1 MNKILA
7 MVRKELIDAARDKR
21 SVMAGLYY
29 AIGTPLI
36 MCGLFMVLIGQ
47 LTSPDDLKI
56 TITNPDNA
64 PDLVRFLSNKGITQG
79 NIKAANVKN
88 STAKALTENGADT
101 QDLKAI
107 EMIISTDYA
116 AQMNQGKGAEITI
129 VADNSDEKLQNSIR
143 RLERQLQA
151 YSTEMGSLR
160 LIARGI
166 DPRVMQPL
174 KVNIHDQATTDSKGG
189 MILGIAI
196 FTMIYSVFISGM
208 NLAID
213 TSAGERERNSLALL
227 LSHPLTT
234 RQLVLSKII
243 AVSLFALL
251 GLVLIL
257 LVSKI
262 AYTFVPWQEL
272 GFSVNITSE
281 FMALMLVVGIPV
293 ALMAACLQLF
303 VSFMAKSFKEAQS
316 YLTIVLFVP
325 LALSMAASY
334 NIAPDMLQW
343 LPVSGQQ
350 QALMDFIKGKDLPML
365 QLLVSTL
372 STLAI
377 AVLLAFGMER
387 SLKSEKVIFGL

>member
-1 MNKILA
+1 MNKIMA

-56 TITNPDNA
+56 TITNPDKA
-64 PDLVRFLSNKGITQG
+64 PDLVRFLSNKGISSG
-79 NIKAANVKN
+79 EVKD
-88 STAKALTENGADT
+88 SE
-101 QDLKAI
+101 LKAI
-107 EMIISTDYA
+107 ELIISPDYA

-143 RLERQLQA
+143 RLEKQLQS

-174 KVNIHDQATTDSKGG
+174 KVSVHDQATTDSKGG

-196 FTMIYSVFISGM
+196 FTIIYSVFISGM

-257 LVSKI
+257 LVSKV

-272 GFSVNITSE
+272 GFSVNITTE

-303 VSFMAKSFKEAQS
+303 VSFMAKTFKEAQS
-316 YLTIVLFVP
+316 YLTMVLFVP

-372 STLAI
+372 GTLAI

>member
-1 MNKILA
+1 MNKIMA

-56 TITNPDNA
+56 TITNPDKA
-64 PDLVRFLSNKGITQG
+64 PDLVRFLSNKGISSG
-79 NIKAANVKN
+79 EVKD
-88 STAKALTENGADT
+88 SE
-101 QDLKAI
+101 LKAI
-107 EMIISTDYA
+107 ELIISPDYA

-143 RLERQLQA
+143 RLEKQLQS

-174 KVNIHDQATTDSKGG
+174 KVSVHDQATTDSKGG

-257 LVSKI
+257 LVSKV

-272 GFSVNITSE
+272 GFSVNITTE

-303 VSFMAKSFKEAQS
+303 VSFMAKTFKEAQS
-316 YLTIVLFVP
+316 YLTMVLFVP

-372 STLAI
+372 GTLAI

>member
-1 MNKILA
+1 MNKIMA

-56 TITNPDNA
+56 TITNPDKA
-64 PDLVRFLSNKGITQG
+64 PDLVRFLSNKGISSG
-79 NIKAANVKN
+79 EVKD
-88 STAKALTENGADT
+88 SE
-101 QDLKAI
+101 LKAI
-107 EMIISTDYA
+107 ELIISPDYA

-143 RLERQLQA
+143 RLEKQLQS

-174 KVNIHDQATTDSKGG
+174 KVSVHDQATTDSKGG

-257 LVSKI
+257 LVSKV

-272 GFSVNITSE
+272 GFSVNITTE

-303 VSFMAKSFKEAQS
+303 VSFMAKTFKEAQS
-316 YLTIVLFVP
+316 YLTMVLFVP

-334 NIAPDMLQW
+334 NIAPDILQW

-372 STLAI
+372 GTLAI

>member
-1 MNKILA
+1 MNTIIA

-56 TITNPDNA
+56 TIKNPDKA

-79 NIKAANVKN
+79 AADG
-88 STAKALTENGADT
+88 SDAK
-101 QDLKAI
+101 DLKAI
-107 EMIISTDYA
+107 ELIISTDYA
-116 AQMNQGKGAEITI
+116 AQMNQGKSAEITI
-129 VADNSDEKLQNSIR
+129 VADNSEEKLQNSIR
-143 RLERQLQA
+143 RLEKQLHA
-151 YSTEMGSLR
+151 YSAEMGSLR

-166 DPRVMQPL
+166 DPRVVQPL
-174 KVNIHDQATTDSKGG
+174 KVNVQDKATTDSKGG

-262 AYTFVPWQEL
+262 AYAFVPWQEL
-272 GFSVNITSE
+272 GFSVNITTE
-281 FMALMLVVGIPV
+281 FMLLMLVVGIPV

-303 VSFMAKSFKEAQS
+303 VSFMAKTFKEAQS
-316 YLTIVLFVP
+316 YLTMVLFVP

-372 STLAI
+372 GTLAI